1 MQENELFVILNP
13 HADKGRAKK
22 QERMIQTLLSSEGA
36 KVILTYTKAGGGAQN
51 LAYEAAM
58 AGRNPIIAAGGD
70 GTVNEV
76 ANGILK
82 AVTKEGIRCPVMGVI
97 PIGRGNDFAWGM
109 GIPKDVTKACST
121 ILAGRTRTI
130 DVGVTYGGNNPEGR
144 FFVNGQGVGFE
155 PLVNFLA
162 SDFKHVTGTLS
173 YVLALI
179 RILINYPAPYSVKLT
194 LDDEVIN
201 LKTQQLSICNGRRMG
216 SAFLM
221 GPDAIFD
228 DGYFDVVYANTPVQS
243 YKLVPIA
250 LTFFKGTQVKLKQ
263 FSVKRVKYVKM
274 TSSDNL
280 MPIHVDG
287 EEISLGCMDFTT
299 QLLAS
304 ALPVFC

>member
-1 MQENELFVILNP
+1 M
-13 HADKGRAKK
+13 G
-22 QERMIQTLLSSEGA
+22 EGA
-36 KVILTYTKAGGGAQN
+36 QSI
-51 LAYEAAM
+51 AYEAAL

-82 AVTKEGIRCPVMGVI
+82 AVTKDGVPCPVMGVI

-109 GIPKDVTKACST
+109 GIPKDLAKACST
-121 ILAGRTRTI
+121 ILAGRTRVI
-130 DVGVTYGGNNPEGR
+130 DAGVTYGGNYPEGR

-179 RILINYPAPYSVKLT
+179 RILINYPDPYTVQLT

-221 GPDAIFD
+221 GPDALFD
-228 DGYFDVVYANTPVQS
+228 DGYFDVVYANTPVAS

-274 TSSDNL
+274 ISSDNL

-287 EEISLGCMDFTT
+287 EEISLGCMEFTAR
-299 QLLAS
+299 LLES
-304 ALPVFC
+304 VLPVFC